1 MSLIPTK
8 CIDPNED
15 WKICSVSEKRIS
27 YQLEN
32 GFLYKIKK
40 VTVDGCLP
48 QKEGERR
55 CDYLF
60 DIHQIKSVIF
70 IELKGNKG
78 KIKDALEQLYQTIIF
93 LKSEFENYKIHARI
107 AGSKGTP
114 DIENLPE
121 YKKLKRQII
130 PTKGTIKKEVKEK
143 IENFKN

>member
-15 WKICSVSEKRIS
+15 WKVCSVREKGIS

-32 GFLYKIKK
+32 SFSYKITK
-40 VTVDGCLP
+40 VKVDGCLL

-60 DIHQIKSVIF
+60 VIHQIESVIF
-70 IELKGNKG
+70 IELKGNSS

-93 LKSEFENYKIHARI
+93 LKNEFENYIFHARI
-107 AGSKGTP
+107 AGSKGIP

-121 YKKLKRQII
+121 YKKLARQII

-143 IENFKN
+143 IENFQN